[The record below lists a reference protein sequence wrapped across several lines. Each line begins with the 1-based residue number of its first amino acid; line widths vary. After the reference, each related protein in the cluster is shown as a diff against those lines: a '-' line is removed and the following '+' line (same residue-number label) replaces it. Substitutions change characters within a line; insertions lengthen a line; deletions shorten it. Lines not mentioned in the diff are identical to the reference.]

1 MDRIK
6 QPRGGQG
13 QIRHQTRGLVSILIV
28 WFGLAGA
35 VTAQD
40 AESESADAVPEAANP
55 GPPRALV
62 ATEQADQA
70 LSQLR
75 PEAAV
80 WLDLESAGRAL
91 GLFYPEQEP
100 PAKGAVVILAD
111 VGENAASGLADAL
124 GRRLTA
130 KGWAVMALG
139 LPAPAPP
146 LQRYLET
153 PPHAAGAAGL
163 GSDDKDGDTKAADPS
178 SVMIDVMAAPA
189 ENDPEQRY
197 RDRVRESLAAA
208 KAALAERGYDQPA
221 LIGLGKASN
230 HLVALGENLQGLRA
244 LIWVAPEFYAR
255 DAGVLAEALAKG
267 GDTAILE
274 LYASRDNNDSER
286 RWAALRRVGVARL
299 ERQPVAVSRPLAVH
313 GAGAVAGRIDA
324 WLRAL

>member
-6 QPRGGQG
+6 QPRGSQG
-13 QIRHQTRGLVSILIV
+13 QIRHQPRVLVSMLFV
-28 WFGLAGA
+28 WLGLAGA

-40 AESESADAVPEAANP
+40 AGSESADAASEAANP

-80 WLDLESAGRAL
+80 WLDLKSAGRAL

-111 VGENAASGLADAL
+111 VGENAASGLTDAL

-146 LQRYLET
+146 LQRHLET
-153 PPHAAGAAGL
+153 PPTPVA
-163 GSDDKDGDTKAADPS
+163 GSDNNGDDPDAGDRS

-189 ENDPEQRY
+189 DNDPEQRY

-208 KAALAERGYDQPA
+208 KAALAQRGYDQPA

-230 HLVALGENLQGLRA
+230 HLVAVGENLQGLRA

-255 DAGVLAEALAKG
+255 DAGALAEALANG

-274 LYASRDNNDSER
+274 LYASRGNNDSER
-286 RWAALRRVGVARL
+286 RWAALRRAGVARL

-313 GAGAVAGRIDA
+313 GAGAIAGRIDA